1 MAIGAVPKAAT
12 TGVRHMATRRAFM
25 TGLMLATLLG
35 ATQQAMA
42 QDKVIR
48 IGAPLPLTGAL
59 APEGI
64 KQQEGYDLWAEEVNK
79 AGGIKVGNDRYKV
92 QLVYYDYQSATP
104 RAVQLTEK
112 LASEDK
118 VNFIFSPFGSGATKA
133 SSNVSEKYKIPT
145 ISSTGSSEQ
154 VYDQGYKYL
163 FGTLNSNVVVSKAL
177 TKYFKEKAPNVK
189 KVAIY
194 SRNDLFPLALA
205 TSLDDAAKAA
215 GYQVIYFEKYPL
227 NAMDHSAALT
237 ELRAKGADWIYVS
250 GYTDDLIRIR
260 KQMSENKVSAPVIT
274 MLAGPAYPEFT
285 ESLGDI
291 ANGVT
296 SVTWWH
302 PALRF
307 KENDVFGSTENFVKL
322 FQAKYHKVADYAQAS
337 SSVAG
342 VVLQLAI
349 EKAGSID
356 PEKVRDVLANTKFDT
371 FYGPI
376 KFGPSGQNVTADNPI
391 FQIQNKK
398 ITIIAPPDVKAGYL
412 LLIMSPIVLCRPRP
426 ARRAGDGSSILL

>member
-1 MAIGAVPKAAT
+1 MAN
-12 TGVRHMATRRAFM
+12 RRAIL
-25 TGLMLATLLG
+25 TALAALALLG
-35 ATQQAMA
+35 VNQQQSSA
-42 QDKVIR
+42 QEKVIK

-64 KQQEGYDLWAEEVNK
+64 KQQEGYDLWAEEANK

-92 QLVYYDYQSATP
+92 QIVYYDYQSATP

-133 SSNVSEKYKIPT
+133 ASNISEKYKIPT

-154 VYDQGYKYL
+154 VYDQNFKYL

-177 TKYFKEKAPNVK
+177 TAYFKVKAPNVK

-194 SRNDLFPLALA
+194 SRNDLFPMALA
-205 TSLDDAAKAA
+205 TSLEDAAKAS
-215 GYQVIYFEKYPL
+215 GYEVIYFEKYPL

-285 ESLGDI
+285 DSLGEI

-307 KENDVFGSTENFVKL
+307 KEKDVFGSTENYVKL
-322 FQAKYHKVADYAQAS
+322 FSDKYKKVADYAQAS

-349 EKAGSID
+349 EKAGSLD
-356 PEKVRDVLANTKFDT
+356 PEKVRDVLASTQFDT

-376 KFGPSGQNVTADNPI
+376 KFGPTGQNVTADNPI
-391 FQIQNKK
+391 FQIQDKK
-398 ITIIAPPDVKAGYL
+398 ITIIAPAEVKAGEFQ
-412 LLIMSPIVLCRPRP
+412 LIK
-426 ARRAGDGSSILL
+426 

>member
-1 MAIGAVPKAAT
+1 
-12 TGVRHMATRRAFM
+12 M

-307 KENDVFGSTENFVKL
+307 KENDVSGSTENFVKL

-398 ITIIAPPDVKAGYL
+398 ITIIAPPDVKAGDL
-412 LLIMSPIVLCRPRP
+412 QLIK
-426 ARRAGDGSSILL
+426 

>member
-1 MAIGAVPKAAT
+1 
-12 TGVRHMATRRAFM
+12 M

-307 KENDVFGSTENFVKL
+307 NENDGFGSTENFVKL

-398 ITIIAPPDVKAGYL
+398 ITIIAPADVKAGDL
-412 LLIMSPIVLCRPRP
+412 QLIK
-426 ARRAGDGSSILL
+426 

>member
-1 MAIGAVPKAAT
+1 M
-12 TGVRHMATRRAFM
+12 
-25 TGLMLATLLG
+25 
-35 ATQQAMA
+35 
-42 QDKVIR
+42 KVEI
-48 IGAPLPLTGAL
+48 
-59 APEGI
+59 
-64 KQQEGYDLWAEEVNK
+64 
-79 AGGIKVGNDRYKV
+79 
-92 QLVYYDYQSATP
+92 VYVDYQSNTP
-104 RAVQLTEK
+104 RAVQAAERLITQ
-112 LASEDK
+112 DK
-118 VNFIFSPFGSGATKA
+118 VNFLFAPFGSGATKA

-285 ESLGDI
+285 DSLGDI

-398 ITIIAPPDVKAGYL
+398 ITIIAPADVKAGDL
-412 LLIMSPIVLCRPRP
+412 QLIK
-426 ARRAGDGSSILL
+426 

>member
-1 MAIGAVPKAAT
+1 
-12 TGVRHMATRRAFM
+12 MATRRAFM

-398 ITIIAPPDVKAGYL
+398 ITIIAPPDVKAGDL
-412 LLIMSPIVLCRPRP
+412 QLIK
-426 ARRAGDGSSILL
+426 

>member
-1 MAIGAVPKAAT
+1 
-12 TGVRHMATRRAFM
+12 M

-398 ITIIAPPDVKAGYL
+398 ITIIAPPDVKAGDL
-412 LLIMSPIVLCRPRP
+412 QLIK
-426 ARRAGDGSSILL
+426 

>member
-1 MAIGAVPKAAT
+1 
-12 TGVRHMATRRAFM
+12 M

-398 ITIIAPPDVKAGYL
+398 ITIIAPADVKAGDL
-412 LLIMSPIVLCRPRP
+412 QLIK
-426 ARRAGDGSSILL
+426 

>member
-1 MAIGAVPKAAT
+1 
-12 TGVRHMATRRAFM
+12 M

-285 ESLGDI
+285 DSLGDI

-398 ITIIAPPDVKAGYL
+398 ITIIAPPDVKAGDL
-412 LLIMSPIVLCRPRP
+412 QMIK
-426 ARRAGDGSSILL
+426 

>member
-1 MAIGAVPKAAT
+1 
-12 TGVRHMATRRAFM
+12 MATRRAFM

-285 ESLGDI
+285 DSLGDI

-398 ITIIAPPDVKAGYL
+398 ITIIAPPDVKAGDL
-412 LLIMSPIVLCRPRP
+412 QLIK
-426 ARRAGDGSSILL
+426 

>member
-349 EKAGSID
+349 EKAGYID

-398 ITIIAPPDVKAGYL
+398 ITIIAPPDVKAGDL
-412 LLIMSPIVLCRPRP
+412 QLIK
-426 ARRAGDGSSILL
+426 

>member
-1 MAIGAVPKAAT
+1 
-12 TGVRHMATRRAFM
+12 M

-285 ESLGDI
+285 DSLGDI

-398 ITIIAPPDVKAGYL
+398 ITIIAPPDVKAGDL
-412 LLIMSPIVLCRPRP
+412 QLIK
-426 ARRAGDGSSILL
+426 

>member
-1 MAIGAVPKAAT
+1 MSN
-12 TGVRHMATRRAFM
+12 RRAFVA
-25 TGLMLATLLG
+25 GLALTLLSL
-35 ATQQAMA
+35 TQQATA
-42 QDKVIR
+42 QDKVIK

-398 ITIIAPPDVKAGYL
+398 ITIIAPPDVKAGDL
-412 LLIMSPIVLCRPRP
+412 QLIK
-426 ARRAGDGSSILL
+426 

>member
-1 MAIGAVPKAAT
+1 
-12 TGVRHMATRRAFM
+12 MATRRAFM

-307 KENDVFGSTENFVKL
+307 KENDVSGSTENFVKL

-398 ITIIAPPDVKAGYL
+398 ITIIAPPDVKAGDL
-412 LLIMSPIVLCRPRP
+412 QLIK
-426 ARRAGDGSSILL
+426 

>member
-154 VYDQGYKYL
+154 VYDQCYKYL

-398 ITIIAPPDVKAGYL
+398 ITIIAPADVKAGDL
-412 LLIMSPIVLCRPRP
+412 QLIK
-426 ARRAGDGSSILL
+426 

>member
-1 MAIGAVPKAAT
+1 
-12 TGVRHMATRRAFM
+12 MATRRAFM

-285 ESLGDI
+285 DSLGDI

-322 FQAKYHKVADYAQAS
+322 FQAKYHKVAAYAQAS

-398 ITIIAPPDVKAGYL
+398 ITIIAPPDVKAGDL
-412 LLIMSPIVLCRPRP
+412 QLIK
-426 ARRAGDGSSILL
+426 

>member
-398 ITIIAPPDVKAGYL
+398 ITIIAPPDVKAGDL
-412 LLIMSPIVLCRPRP
+412 QLIK
-426 ARRAGDGSSILL
+426 

>member
-1 MAIGAVPKAAT
+1 
-12 TGVRHMATRRAFM
+12 MATRRAFM

-154 VYDQGYKYL
+154 V
-163 FGTLNSNVVVSKAL
+163 
-177 TKYFKEKAPNVK
+177 
-189 KVAIY
+189 
-194 SRNDLFPLALA
+194 
-205 TSLDDAAKAA
+205 
-215 GYQVIYFEKYPL
+215 
-227 NAMDHSAALT
+227 
-237 ELRAKGADWIYVS
+237 
-250 GYTDDLIRIR
+250 
-260 KQMSENKVSAPVIT
+260 
-274 MLAGPAYPEFT
+274 
-285 ESLGDI
+285 
-291 ANGVT
+291 
-296 SVTWWH
+296 
-302 PALRF
+302 
-307 KENDVFGSTENFVKL
+307 
-322 FQAKYHKVADYAQAS
+322 
-337 SSVAG
+337 
-342 VVLQLAI
+342 
-349 EKAGSID
+349 
-356 PEKVRDVLANTKFDT
+356 
-371 FYGPI
+371 
-376 KFGPSGQNVTADNPI
+376 
-391 FQIQNKK
+391 
-398 ITIIAPPDVKAGYL
+398 
-412 LLIMSPIVLCRPRP
+412 
-426 ARRAGDGSSILL
+426 